1 MKSFYDHPSDADF
14 FTPDAQAQ
22 AIADKLRQITSP
34 DDTRAV
40 ISQWSQAAAFNL
52 LGVPAEYPS
61 HKPHLQ
67 AYQHIRLTERY
78 RLYEKVAFISPI
90 LMFSAPGPGMAAFA
104 VSGLGTEQQQDAF
117 FSRFQQTLSWSCF
130 AMTEPAQGSDAGA
143 METTASPVNGGYLLR
158 GRKMFIG
165 NGMIADTGVI
175 FARTAPGPL
184 GINAFIFNPQSAE
197 ISRYALELNGLKG
210 TNLAHMQFDDLF
222 IPEADMLGRHLKPTE
237 RFAKSA
243 IATFDALRP
252 CVGALALGVA
262 RRALHEWQH
271 ERRLT
276 PSQSAWL
283 SQMERRWLVVY
294 HHGLRV
300 CQQTEDKLAP
310 ENHPGMVKTSCVILA
325 EELICGL
332 IHRTPARDMRL
343 LNTLWQAFRDVKAF
357 EYTEG
362 TRQIHRLNQGFSR
375 PQEVN
380 TCL

>member
-1 MKSFYDHPSDADF
+1 MKSFYDHPSDPDF
-14 FTPDAQAQ
+14 FTPGAEAQ
-22 AIADKLRQITSP
+22 AIADQLRQIASP
-34 DDTRAV
+34 DETRAV
-40 ISQWSQAAAFNL
+40 MARWSQAPAFNL

-61 HKPHLQ
+61 YQPHLQ
-67 AYQHIRLTERY
+67 DYQHISLTERY

-104 VSGLGTEQQQDAF
+104 VAGLGTEQQQNAF
-117 FSRFQQTLSWSCF
+117 FNRFQQTLSWSCF

-143 METTASPVNGGYLLR
+143 METTASPVRGGYRLC

-197 ISRYALELNGLKG
+197 ISRYALALNGLKG

-222 IPEADMLGRHLKPTE
+222 VPQADMLGRHLKPTE

-262 RRALHEWQH
+262 RRAMHEWQ
-271 ERRLT
+271 RDRQLT
-276 PSQSAWL
+276 LPQSAWL
-283 SQMERRWLVVY
+283 SQMERRWLAVY
-294 HHGLRV
+294 RLGLQV
-300 CQQTEDKLAP
+300 CQQTEDKRAP
-310 ENHPGMVKTSCVILA
+310 ENHPGMVKTHCVILA

-332 IHRTPARDMRL
+332 IHRAPAGDMPL
-343 LNTLWQAFRDVKAF
+343 LNRLWQAFRDVKAF

-362 TRQIHRLNQGFSR
+362 TRQIHRLNQGYSR
-375 PQEVN
+375 PPAVSS
-380 TCL
+380 CL

>member
-1 MKSFYDHPSDADF
+1 MKSFYDHPSDPDF
-14 FTPDAQAQ
+14 FTPGAEAQ
-22 AIADKLRQITSP
+22 AIADQLRQIASP
-34 DDTRAV
+34 DETRAV
-40 ISQWSQAAAFNL
+40 MARWSQAPAFNL

-61 HKPHLQ
+61 HQPHLQ
-67 AYQHIRLTERY
+67 DYQHISLTERY

-104 VSGLGTEQQQDAF
+104 VAGLGTEQQQDAF
-117 FSRFQQTLSWSCF
+117 FNRFQQTLSWSCF

-143 METTASPVNGGYLLR
+143 METTASPVRGGYRLC

-197 ISRYALELNGLKG
+197 ISRYALALNGLKG

-222 IPEADMLGRHLKPTE
+222 IPHADMLGRHLKPTE

-262 RRALHEWQH
+262 RRAIHEWQ
-271 ERRLT
+271 RDRQLT
-276 PSQSAWL
+276 LQQSAWL
-283 SQMERRWLVVY
+283 SQMERRWLAGY
-294 HHGLRV
+294 HHGLQV
-300 CQQTEDKLAP
+300 CQQTEDKLVP
-310 ENHPGMVKTSCVILA
+310 GNHPGMVKTHCVILA

-332 IHRTPARDMRL
+332 IHRTQAGDMPL
-343 LNTLWQAFRDVKAF
+343 LNALWQAFRDVKAF

-362 TRQIHRLNQGFSR
+362 TRQIHRLNQGYSR
-375 PQEVN
+375 PQEVSS
-380 TCL
+380 CL